1 MAMRDTTSWIT
12 ENCDL
17 NDDCDGTPP
26 EDHLFPP
33 EGRRVTFLAAEES
46 RLIGG
51 NQQDEET
58 FVAIAAGTA
67 VNVVIV
73 DPDIHMVGVLLPDG
87 QRVWAEPG
95 NLTNTVT
102 AIEVSPCADDGTN
115 TSVVPEADAEFW
127 TVYLRKG
134 DLGAEALA
142 NYDDKERA
150 LWEARRLAVTS
161 GVSAYRGDTG
171 EDVSP
176 L

>member
-102 AIEVSPCADDGTN
+102 AIEVSPAPTTAPTPAWCPRLTLSSGRSTCARVTWGPRPWPIT
-115 TSVVPEADAEFW
+115 TTRSV
-127 TVYLRKG
+127 RCG
-134 DLGAEALA
+134 
-142 NYDDKERA
+142 R
-150 LWEARRLAVTS
+150 
-161 GVSAYRGDTG
+161 RGD
-171 EDVSP
+171 SP
-176 L
+176 SPPE